1 MNVQST
7 IQTLRPYAP
16 LLLRLAFAY
25 ELYDAAG
32 HTALHPAEG
41 VPGYAEWLKSLGF
54 PFPLV
59 SAALSAYA
67 EFIGAILMVLGYKTR
82 WAAVVLLINFSLAIL
97 VGHVAIGDTYKNAM
111 PAINL
116 FAMSVFLLLN
126 GPGKP
131 SIDEGL

>member
-1 MNVQST
+1 MHR
-7 IQTLRPYAP
+7 LRPYAP
-16 LLLRLAFAY
+16 FLLRLAFGY
-25 ELYDAAG
+25 ELFDVAG

-41 VPGYAEWLKSLGF
+41 IPGYAEWLKSLGF

-67 EFIGAILMVLGYKTR
+67 EFIGAILMVIGFKTR
-82 WAAVVLLINFSLAIL
+82 WAGAVLAINFAFAIL
-97 VGHVAIGDTYKNAM
+97 MGHIAIGDTYKNAF

-116 FAMSVFLLLN
+116 FAMSIFLLLN

-131 SIDEGL
+131 SIDEGV